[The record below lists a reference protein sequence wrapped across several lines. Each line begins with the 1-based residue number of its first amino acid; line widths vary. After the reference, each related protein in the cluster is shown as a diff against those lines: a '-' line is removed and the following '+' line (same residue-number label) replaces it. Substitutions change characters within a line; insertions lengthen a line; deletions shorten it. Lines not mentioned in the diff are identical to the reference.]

1 MWVSLLCAFHVLDV
15 EFHYLPA
22 PGPVYIVVKTTT
34 VVPHMVECFIVVN
47 VQRLYTFAMC
57 LKLSF

>member
-1 MWVSLLCAFHVLDV
+1 MWVSLLYAFHVLDV

-22 PGPVYIVVKTTT
+22 PGPVYIVAKTTT

-47 VQRLYTFAMC
+47 VQRLYTFAI
-57 LKLSF
+57 